1 MTTPDDVRFTWIVP
15 GRAWTGNVPV
25 GGTDGSTVRDLALT
39 FAAVGDPVRL
49 QLMRYLLEDDHCVA
63 ECTAY
68 VGIAQS
74 GVSKHLGKLIDA
86 GLVERR
92 PAGRRNYHR
101 VIDPATVRQL
111 LHAAEQLHKR

>member
-1 MTTPDDVRFTWIVP
+1 M
-15 GRAWTGNVPV
+15 
-25 GGTDGSTVRDLALT
+25 RDLAST

-49 QLMRYLLEDDHCVA
+49 QLVRYLLDDEHCVA
-63 ECTAY
+63 ECTDH

-92 PAGRRNYHR
+92 AAGRRSYHR
-101 VIDPATVRQL
+101 VIHPGTVREL